1 MEPRNIVLCLA
12 CFLLLAN
19 GLTFGI
25 RFLKKRNLL
34 LALEWFVVAF
44 SATNFLVFFL
54 TGSEHAYLISY
65 FCDAFSRAFG
75 IPLIT
80 VLGLMAVTHAYKPSV
95 GKELMMFAGAMLG
108 TLALISTKVLVTL
121 LPYFYVLMWVM
132 FSVYLVYFAVRLANV
147 GESLHAI
154 GVMFGMLASLT
165 IACIYDFYKIPG
177 DDSNVLLNFYVLA
190 LTTWAYLL
198 VHLYYAYCAL
208 ERAKGAMAVLQ
219 TR

>member
-44 SATNFLVFFL
+44 SATNFLIFFL

-65 FCDAFSRAFG
+65 VCDAFSRAFG

-95 GKELMMFAGAMLG
+95 SKELMMFAGALLG

-132 FSVYLVYFAVRLANV
+132 FSVYLVYFAVRLANA

-208 ERAKGAMAVLQ
+208 ERAKGAMTVLQ

>member
-1 MEPRNIVLCLA
+1 MEPRNIVLCFA

-25 RFLKKRNLL
+25 KFLKKRNLL

-44 SATNFLVFFL
+44 SATNFLIFFL
-54 TGSEHAYLISY
+54 TGSEHSYLISY

-75 IPLIT
+75 IPIIT
-80 VLGLMAVTHAYKPSV
+80 VLGLMAVTHTYKPSV
-95 GKELMMFAGAMLG
+95 RKELMMFAGALVG
-108 TLALISTKVLVTL
+108 TFALISTKVLITL
-121 LPYFYVLMWVM
+121 LPYFYVMMWVM
-132 FSVYLVYFAVRLANV
+132 FSVYLVYFAVRLAST
-147 GESLHAI
+147 GEFLHAI
-154 GVMFGMLASLT
+154 GVIFGMLASLT
-165 IACIYDFYKIPG
+165 IACIYDFYKISG
-177 DDSNVLLNFYVLA
+177 DDTNVLLNFYVLA

-208 ERAKGAMAVLQ
+208 ERSKNSMALLQ

>member
-1 MEPRNIVLCLA
+1 MEPRTVVLCLA
-12 CFLLLAN
+12 CFLLLAT

-25 RFLKKRNLL
+25 KFLKRRNLL

-44 SATNFLVFFL
+44 SATNFLIFYL
-54 TGSEHAYLISY
+54 TGSEHSYLISY

-75 IPLIT
+75 IPIIT
-80 VLGLMAVTHAYKPSV
+80 VLGLMAVTHGYKPSV
-95 GKELMMFAGAMLG
+95 RKELMMFTAALVG
-108 TLALISTKVLVTL
+108 TFALISANVLVTL
-121 LPYFYVLMWVM
+121 LAYFYILMWLG
-132 FSVYLVYFAVRLANV
+132 FSVYLVYFAVRLVTV

-154 GVMFGMLASLT
+154 GVMLGMLASLT

-177 DDSNVLLNFYVLA
+177 DATNVLLNFYVLA

-208 ERAKGAMAVLQ
+208 ERSKETTALWQA
-219 TR
+219 R

>member
-1 MEPRNIVLCLA
+1 M
-12 CFLLLAN
+12 
-19 GLTFGI
+19 
-25 RFLKKRNLL
+25 
-34 LALEWFVVAF
+34 
-44 SATNFLVFFL
+44 
-54 TGSEHAYLISY
+54 
-65 FCDAFSRAFG
+65 
-75 IPLIT
+75 
-80 VLGLMAVTHAYKPSV
+80 
-95 GKELMMFAGAMLG
+95 
-108 TLALISTKVLVTL
+108 
-121 LPYFYVLMWVM
+121 
-132 FSVYLVYFAVRLANV
+132 YFAVRLATV

-208 ERAKGAMAVLQ
+208 ERAKGAMAALQ